1 MLKVFSRSN
10 EVEQRLKSEELLP
23 LTDDTPVV
31 RTDFEDDAAWNAV
44 CNIIRQ
50 PVNDHGEDF
59 FAYVE
64 FVESPNF
71 RNRTEKEVLAMVPRE
86 FPHSFLF
93 IVDKT
98 AIEGPEFP
106 ILVMDLFDKP
116 GRTFRVIPS
125 QIQGVQNN
133 LSIANM
139 DFHEFADNV
148 DLDGIFRG
156 FREL

>member
-1 MLKVFSRSN
+1 MN
-10 EVEQRLKSEELLP
+10 DYGEE
-23 LTDDTPVV
+23 
-31 RTDFEDDAAWNAV
+31 
-44 CNIIRQ
+44 
-50 PVNDHGEDF
+50 F

-64 FVESPNF
+64 FIESPNF
-71 RNRTEKEVLAMVPRE
+71 RNRTEKELLAMVPPE
-86 FPHSFLF
+86 CPHSFLF
-93 IVDKT
+93 IVDRT

-106 ILVMDLFDKP
+106 VLVMDLSDEP

-148 DLDGIFRG
+148 DHDGIFRG
-156 FREL
+156 FREP